1 MEKKTIG
8 KFIAVLRK
16 ANGMTQQELGDKLLV
31 SDNTVSKWERD
42 ERMPDISLLPAI
54 AEIFGITTDE
64 LLRGERKNPERAD
77 YNTEESEAKQKAKSD
92 KQFKLMLDQKQRRY
106 YALTCIPMLLMIV
119 GLIVT
124 IATNSLGAIIGEV
137 LLLVAQFCQIIFAV
151 LSIVKTDDERAD
163 GVGNVNTRVV
173 KVATVFTITNLTVAV
188 FCYLFIFEYDPVIG
202 LMLVLPTA
210 VVLYSIYALAI
221 RNQLY
226 KRGLMTMSEMEE
238 KVYSRNSKLFK
249 KMLVICGSIAVICSV
264 VGRCVIEYA
273 VDFKKPSSTFSSVA
287 KFEEYVEG
295 ECDAWIEEYYNP
307 EDWMIDNGNGYLEF
321 DQEGFHAYYLENIK
335 EDALLDEKFNVL
347 CEYRCLKNKYAEI
360 KAVKDKEGN
369 ITVQLFTDQ
378 DIREAYNNMD
388 VALQNLGFAVGLI
401 YFGVVIALYI
411 VLANVNK
418 KKVLAGVDENK
429 AATQTVEEEAA
440 EEAI

>member
-1 MEKKTIG
+1 MEKKTMG
-8 KFIAVLRK
+8 KFISVLRK
-16 ANGMTQQELGDKLLV
+16 ANGMTQQELADKLLV
-31 SDNTVSKWERD
+31 SDKTVSKWERD

-64 LLRGERKNPERAD
+64 LLRGERNNPERSD

-92 KQFKLMLDQKQRRY
+92 KQLKLMIDKKVRTY
-106 YALTCIPMLLMIV
+106 NALTCISAFLVII
-119 GLIVT
+119 GLILAVT
-124 IATNSLGAIIGEV
+124 LYDLGTILSV
-137 LLLVAQFCQIIFAV
+137 VFLMCAQACQIVFAV
-151 LSIVKTDDERAD
+151 LSVVRAD
-163 GVGNVNTRVV
+163 EEDGSFDGIGRANTHII
-173 KVATVFTITNLTVAV
+173 KVATTFTIINLSMVV
-188 FCYLFIFEYDPVIG
+188 FCCLFNYAVDVAF
-202 LMLVLPTA
+202 MLVLPTA

-226 KRGLMTMSEMEE
+226 KRGLMTMSATEE
-238 KVYSRNSKLFK
+238 KVYARNSKLFK
-249 KMLVICGSIAVICSV
+249 KMLVICGSIAVIGSV
-264 VGRCVIEYA
+264 VGFCVIQYA
-273 VDFKKPSSTFSSVA
+273 VDFAQPSSKFSSVERF
-287 KFEEYVEG
+287 KSYVEG

-307 EDWMIDNGNGYLEF
+307 EDWMFDNGYGDLEF
-321 DQEGFHAYYLENIK
+321 DEEGFHAYYLENIK
-335 EDALLDEKFNVL
+335 EDALMDEKFNVL

-418 KKVLAGVDENK
+418 KKVLAGADENK
-429 AATQTVEEEAA
+429 AEKPELDELATE
-440 EEAI
+440 

>member
-1 MEKKTIG
+1 MEKKTMG
-8 KFIAVLRK
+8 KFISVLRK
-16 ANGMTQQELGDKLLV
+16 ANGMTQQELADKLMV
-31 SDNTVSKWERD
+31 SDKTVSKWERD

-64 LLRGERKNPERAD
+64 LLRGERKNPERAG
-77 YNTEESEAKQKAKSD
+77 YGTEESETKQKAKSD
-92 KQFKLMLDQKQRRY
+92 KQLRLMIDKKVRTY
-106 YALTCIPMLLMIV
+106 NALTCISAFLVII
-119 GLIVT
+119 GLILAVT
-124 IATNSLGAIIGEV
+124 LYDLGTILSV
-137 LLLVAQFCQIIFAV
+137 VFLMCAQACQIVFAV
-151 LSIVKTDDERAD
+151 LSVVRAD
-163 GVGNVNTRVV
+163 EEDGRFDGIGRANTHII
-173 KVATVFTITNLTVAV
+173 KVATTFTIINLSMVV
-188 FCYLFIFEYDPVIG
+188 FCCVFNSAVDIAF
-202 LMLVLPTA
+202 MLVLPTA

-226 KRGLMTMSEMEE
+226 KRGLMTMSETEE

-249 KMLVICGSIAVICSV
+249 KMLVICGSIAVIGSV
-264 VGRCVIEYA
+264 VGLCVIEYA

-307 EDWMIDNGNGYLEF
+307 EDWLFDDGNGNLEF

-335 EDALLDEKFNVL
+335 EDALMDEKFNVL
-347 CEYRCLKNKYAEI
+347 CEYRCLKNEYAEI
-360 KAVKDKEGN
+360 KAVTDKDGN

-378 DIREAYNNMD
+378 DIREAYNNYD
-388 VALQNLGFAVGLI
+388 DALQNLGFAVGLI

-418 KKVLAGVDENK
+418 KKVLAGADDADK
-429 AATQTVEEEAA
+429 VEGRQKEIVA
-440 EEAI
+440 E

>member
-1 MEKKTIG
+1 MEKKTMG
-8 KFIAVLRK
+8 KFISVLRK
-16 ANGMTQQELGDKLLV
+16 ANGMTQQELADKLLV
-31 SDNTVSKWERD
+31 SDKTVSKWERD

-77 YNTEESEAKQKAKSD
+77 CNTEESEAKQKAKSD
-92 KQFKLMLDQKQRRY
+92 KQLKLMIDKKVRTY
-106 YALTCIPMLLMIV
+106 NALTIISAFLMII
-119 GLIVT
+119 GLILAVT
-124 IATNSLGAIIGEV
+124 LYDLGTILSV
-137 LLLVAQFCQIIFAV
+137 VFLMCAQACQIVFAV
-151 LSIVKTDDERAD
+151 LSVVRAD
-163 GVGNVNTRVV
+163 EEDGRFDGIGRANTHII
-173 KVATVFTITNLTVAV
+173 KVATTFTIINLSMVV
-188 FCYLFIFEYDPVIG
+188 FCCLFNYAVDVAF
-202 LMLVLPTA
+202 MLVLPTA

-226 KRGLMTMSEMEE
+226 KRGLMTMSATEE
-238 KVYSRNSKLFK
+238 KVYARNSKLFK
-249 KMLVICGSIAVICSV
+249 KMLVICGSIAVIGSV
-264 VGRCVIEYA
+264 VGFCVIQYA

-307 EDWMIDNGNGYLEF
+307 EDWMFDNGYGDLEF
-321 DQEGFHAYYLENIK
+321 DEEGFHAYYLENIK
-335 EDALLDEKFNVL
+335 EDALMDEKFNVL

-360 KAVKDKEGN
+360 KAVKDKKGN
-369 ITVQLFTDQ
+369 ITVELYTDE

-418 KKVLAGVDENK
+418 KKVLAGADENK
-429 AATQTVEEEAA
+429 AEKPELDELATE
-440 EEAI
+440 